1 MNAENY
7 TITLEKHPTKDVEKQ
22 HVNGSLTLLWRDYDH
37 ILKTEPKMAYV
48 SIVNQGERKGPHLHK
63 KRNSYFYCIDGSVI
77 FVLRDNSGNFIEIE
91 SNPENRKMVFVPSGM
106 ASAHLNIS
114 EKPSQVLALAD
125 IAWKPN
131 DNEMINVKFD
141 EYDWKKWTKQ

>member
-1 MNAENY
+1 MNTENF

-22 HVNGSLTLLWRDYDH
+22 HVNGSLTVLWRDYDD

-48 SIVNQGERKGPHLHK
+48 SIVNKGETKGPHLHK

-77 FVLRDNSGNFIEIE
+77 FILRDNSGNFIEIE

-106 ASAHLNIS
+106 ASAHVNIS

-141 EYDWKKWTKQ
+141 EYDWKKWAKQ

>member
-1 MNAENY
+1 MNTENF

-22 HVNGSLTLLWRDYDH
+22 HVNGSLTVLWGDYDD

-48 SIVNQGERKGPHLHK
+48 SIVNKGERKGPHLHK

-77 FVLRDNSGNFIEIE
+77 FILRDNSGNFIEIE

-106 ASAHLNIS
+106 ASAHVNIS

-141 EYDWKKWTKQ
+141 EYDWKKWAKQ

>member
-1 MNAENY
+1 MIEKIVYKKKLLALIVRWKYRNKKGITFFTPNNANQQFGY
-7 TITLEKHPTKDVEKQ
+7 MKHKKEYIIK
-22 HVNGSLTLLWRDYDH
+22 
-37 ILKTEPKMAYV
+37 
-48 SIVNQGERKGPHLHK
+48 PHLHK

-77 FVLRDNSGNFIEIE
+77 FILRDNSGNFIEIE

-106 ASAHLNIS
+106 ASAHVNIS

-141 EYDWKKWTKQ
+141 EYDWKKWAKQ